1 MRGID
6 AKALIQLKATRHRLT
21 AQQYRTLRGQVLAR
35 GTGCSHEGAAET
47 FDDGGRK
54 KMTDQQIIHSLR
66 CCNADDGNGCQNC
79 DMNGNPKCASS
90 LRTMAAC
97 RLAELS
103 RAVEQKGNVSQE
115 TANSQEETPE
125 TGVQLEPE
133 RATEYISISV
143 AEYHCLTKAATMLE
157 VILAADEYDA
167 EKVVRSCRS
176 VIEDMHRIAEGREDQ

>member
-1 MRGID
+1 
-6 AKALIQLKATRHRLT
+6 
-21 AQQYRTLRGQVLAR
+21 
-35 GTGCSHEGAAET
+35 
-47 FDDGGRK
+47 
-54 KMTDQQIIHSLR
+54 MTDQQIIHSLC
-66 CCNADDGNGCQNC
+66 CCNGEGSCHGC
-79 DMNGNPKCASS
+79 DMNGQENCTDR
-90 LRTMAAC
+90 LRTLAAC
-97 RLAELS
+97 RLDELS

-157 VILAADEYDA
+157 VILAADEYAA

-176 VIEDMHRIAEGREDQ
+176 VIEDMHRIVEGREDQ

>member
-1 MRGID
+1 
-6 AKALIQLKATRHRLT
+6 
-21 AQQYRTLRGQVLAR
+21 
-35 GTGCSHEGAAET
+35 
-47 FDDGGRK
+47 
-54 KMTDQQIIHSLR
+54 MTDQQIIHSLS
-66 CCNADDGNGCQNC
+66 CCNADAGNGCEDC
-79 DMNGNPKCASS
+79 DMDGKPNCVSS

-97 RLAELS
+97 RLDELS

-115 TANSQEETPE
+115 TASSQEETPE

-176 VIEDMHRIAEGREDQ
+176 VIEDMNRIAEGREDQ

>member
-1 MRGID
+1 
-6 AKALIQLKATRHRLT
+6 
-21 AQQYRTLRGQVLAR
+21 
-35 GTGCSHEGAAET
+35 
-47 FDDGGRK
+47 
-54 KMTDQQIIHSLR
+54 MTDKQIIHSLR
-66 CCNADDGNGCQNC
+66 CCNSPDISSCNEEC
-79 DMNGNPKCASS
+79 DFYSEEKCTGKLLTA
-90 LRTMAAC
+90 AAC
-97 RLAELS
+97 RLDELS

-115 TANSQEETPE
+115 TANFQEETPE

-133 RATEYISISV
+133 RATKYISISV

>member
-1 MRGID
+1 
-6 AKALIQLKATRHRLT
+6 
-21 AQQYRTLRGQVLAR
+21 
-35 GTGCSHEGAAET
+35 
-47 FDDGGRK
+47 
-54 KMTDQQIIHSLR
+54 MTDQQIIHSLC
-66 CCNADDGNGCQNC
+66 CCNSESGSCQDC
-79 DMNGNPKCASS
+79 DMNGQEDCCSR
-90 LRTMAAC
+90 LRTLAAC
-97 RLAELS
+97 RLDELS

-115 TANSQEETPE
+115 TANFQEETPE

-176 VIEDMHRIAEGREDQ
+176 VIEDMHRIVEGREDQ

>member
-1 MRGID
+1 
-6 AKALIQLKATRHRLT
+6 
-21 AQQYRTLRGQVLAR
+21 
-35 GTGCSHEGAAET
+35 
-47 FDDGGRK
+47 
-54 KMTDQQIIHSLR
+54 MTDQQIIHSLC
-66 CCNADDGNGCQNC
+66 CCNDHSHDACRDC
-79 DMNGNPKCASS
+79 DMDGQQGCPDR

-97 RLAELS
+97 RLGELS
-103 RAVEQKGNVSQE
+103 SAVEQKGNVSQE

-176 VIEDMHRIAEGREDQ
+176 VIEDMRRIAEGRENQ

>member
-1 MRGID
+1 
-6 AKALIQLKATRHRLT
+6 
-21 AQQYRTLRGQVLAR
+21 
-35 GTGCSHEGAAET
+35 
-47 FDDGGRK
+47 
-54 KMTDQQIIHSLR
+54 MTDQQIIHSLC
-66 CCNADDGNGCQNC
+66 CCNGESGGCKDC
-79 DMNGNPKCASS
+79 EMNGQGCTSS

-97 RLAELS
+97 RLDELS

-176 VIEDMHRIAEGREDQ
+176 VIEDMRRIAEGREDQ

>member
-1 MRGID
+1 
-6 AKALIQLKATRHRLT
+6 
-21 AQQYRTLRGQVLAR
+21 
-35 GTGCSHEGAAET
+35 
-47 FDDGGRK
+47 
-54 KMTDQQIIHSLR
+54 MTDQQIIHSLR
-66 CCNADDGNGCQNC
+66 CCNSPNSGLCNEC
-79 DMNGNPKCASS
+79 DFYKKEKCTDK
-90 LRTMAAC
+90 LLTAAVY
-97 RLAELS
+97 RLDELS

-157 VILAADEYDA
+157 VILAADEYAA

-176 VIEDMHRIAEGREDQ
+176 VIEDMHRIVEGREDQ

>member
-1 MRGID
+1 
-6 AKALIQLKATRHRLT
+6 
-21 AQQYRTLRGQVLAR
+21 
-35 GTGCSHEGAAET
+35 
-47 FDDGGRK
+47 
-54 KMTDQQIIHSLR
+54 MTDQQIIHSLC
-66 CCNADDGNGCQNC
+66 CCNSESGGCQDC
-79 DMNGNPKCASS
+79 DMNGQEDCCSR
-90 LRTMAAC
+90 LRTLAAC
-97 RLAELS
+97 RLDELS

-157 VILAADEYDA
+157 VILAADEYAA

-176 VIEDMHRIAEGREDQ
+176 VIEDMRRITEGREDQ

>member
-1 MRGID
+1 
-6 AKALIQLKATRHRLT
+6 
-21 AQQYRTLRGQVLAR
+21 
-35 GTGCSHEGAAET
+35 
-47 FDDGGRK
+47 
-54 KMTDQQIIHSLR
+54 MTDQQIIHSLC
-66 CCNADDGNGCQNC
+66 CCNSESGSCQDC
-79 DMNGNPKCASS
+79 DMNGQEDCCSR
-90 LRTMAAC
+90 LRTLAAC
-97 RLAELS
+97 RLDELS

-176 VIEDMHRIAEGREDQ
+176 VIEDMHRIVEGREDQ

>member
-1 MRGID
+1 
-6 AKALIQLKATRHRLT
+6 
-21 AQQYRTLRGQVLAR
+21 
-35 GTGCSHEGAAET
+35 
-47 FDDGGRK
+47 
-54 KMTDQQIIHSLR
+54 MTDQQIIHSLC
-66 CCNADDGNGCQNC
+66 CCNSESGGCNDCEMNDQDDCC
-79 DMNGNPKCASS
+79 SR
-90 LRTMAAC
+90 LRTLAAC
-97 RLAELS
+97 RLDELS

-176 VIEDMHRIAEGREDQ
+176 VIEDMHRIVEGREDQ